1 MEKIKRLI
9 QDDKQKIKVALTL
22 FLFGLVIL
30 LITNIRGI
38 EWHIPLELLTKS
50 TFLIAYGIA
59 GFSVLRTA
67 WNKLTQKDWMNEFFL
82 MSLASLGALAIG
94 EWPEAA
100 AIMIFYEIGE
110 YAQSIAIFRSRKSIS
125 DLLDL
130 SVDICV
136 VERNGEHVEVD
147 PSEVEIGEIILI
159 PAGSRIPLDAEII
172 EGRGEIDTSALTG
185 ESLPV
190 AVDVGDKIM
199 SGSLNL
205 NTVLRA
211 KVDATVDDSTL
222 YRIIEL
228 SDEASL
234 RKGKTERLISR
245 FARYYTPIVI
255 VLAFLFAVL
264 PPLITGDPFSM
275 WFERTLNLLV
285 ISCPCALVLS
295 VPLSYFSGLG
305 LASTRGIVIK
315 GGDVIERFAQV
326 ETIVFDKTGTLTTG
340 KLELSRIES
349 YTDHFSEDELFAL
362 ALALER
368 GSTHLVADS
377 LRRFAEQLEAR
388 GETVATVEVQ
398 DLEEL
403 PGRGVRGRRDDIVFY
418 IGNTRLMSDIGL
430 VVPETDE
437 SLSVVFFAM
446 CSGVEEKR
454 DRERTEEGVLDYL
467 TDVDLLASFL
477 FEDEVREEIPA
488 ILRKLK
494 KLGVKKLA
502 MYSGDRKSV
511 VKRQAQVLGIDR
523 YEGELLP
530 QCKLQRLEDDIAE
543 KRHNM
548 NVAFVGDGINDAPA
562 LSIADVGIA
571 MGAIGSDAAVE
582 AADIVLTRDE
592 LSAIPEALQISRK
605 TKRIAVENII
615 LALGLKVAVVVL
627 SFFGIGGMWAAIFA
641 DVGVTLICIAN
652 SFRITRGLKL
662 DWRHAGA

>member
-454 DRERTEEGVLDYL
+454 DSERTEEGVLGYL

-605 TKRIAVENII
+605 TKRIAIENVI

-652 SFRITRGLKL
+652 SFRITRGSKL

>member
-1 MEKIKRLI
+1 MTGLVKIKLDSEEEGKHSQRVRLFLIVLNRVRNFKSSLGVRHGEDQRLI

-245 FARYYTPIVI
+245 FCPLLHRCHRSCV
-255 VLAFLFAVL
+255 LFAVL

-275 WFERTLNLLV
+275 WFE
-285 ISCPCALVLS
+285 
-295 VPLSYFSGLG
+295 
-305 LASTRGIVIK
+305 
-315 GGDVIERFAQV
+315 
-326 ETIVFDKTGTLTTG
+326 
-340 KLELSRIES
+340 
-349 YTDHFSEDELFAL
+349 
-362 ALALER
+362 
-368 GSTHLVADS
+368 
-377 LRRFAEQLEAR
+377 
-388 GETVATVEVQ
+388 
-398 DLEEL
+398 
-403 PGRGVRGRRDDIVFY
+403 GR
-418 IGNTRLMSDIGL
+418 
-430 VVPETDE
+430 
-437 SLSVVFFAM
+437 
-446 CSGVEEKR
+446 
-454 DRERTEEGVLDYL
+454 
-467 TDVDLLASFL
+467 
-477 FEDEVREEIPA
+477 
-488 ILRKLK
+488 
-494 KLGVKKLA
+494 
-502 MYSGDRKSV
+502 
-511 VKRQAQVLGIDR
+511 
-523 YEGELLP
+523 
-530 QCKLQRLEDDIAE
+530 
-543 KRHNM
+543 
-548 NVAFVGDGINDAPA
+548 
-562 LSIADVGIA
+562 
-571 MGAIGSDAAVE
+571 
-582 AADIVLTRDE
+582 
-592 LSAIPEALQISRK
+592 
-605 TKRIAVENII
+605 
-615 LALGLKVAVVVL
+615 
-627 SFFGIGGMWAAIFA
+627 
-641 DVGVTLICIAN
+641 
-652 SFRITRGLKL
+652 
-662 DWRHAGA
+662 